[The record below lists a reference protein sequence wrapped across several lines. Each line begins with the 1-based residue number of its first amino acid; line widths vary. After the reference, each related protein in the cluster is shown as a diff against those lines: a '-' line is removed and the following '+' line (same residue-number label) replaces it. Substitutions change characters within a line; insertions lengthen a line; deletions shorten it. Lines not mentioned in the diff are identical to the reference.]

1 MEYTLTHKLPL
12 LLGMLVMILLTAFL
26 LQSRLAAAQ
35 EKAESSPS
43 QIVAVSGQQA

>member
-1 MEYTLTHKLPL
+1 MEYTLAHKLSL
-12 LLGMLVMILLTAFL
+12 LLVMLVMIFLTAFL
-26 LQSRLAAAQ
+26 LQTRMAAAQ